1 MDLDTFIVATY
12 CLVEETIDE
21 ALGGGGGGG
30 GGGERL
36 RLRRGPA
43 PKLSDVEVLL
53 TIELLGEFLGIDTDK
68 AIHLF
73 FRRHYA
79 ESGSRRSA
87 SSIAAP
93 SPGRRPTS

>member
-12 CLVEETIDE
+12 RLVEETIDE
-21 ALGGGGGGG
+21 AL

-43 PKLSDVEVLL
+43 PKLSDVEVF
-53 TIELLGEFLGIDTDK
+53 TIELVGEFLGIDTDK